1 MPLDWKVQNFK
12 AVNILQINAIQTEF
26 QKDIIRNLNEIL
38 LEKKM
43 GRIFEKRKISND
55 FTSLLDIKILYKFII
70 IKTVWI

>member
-1 MPLDWKVQNFK
+1 MDWKVQNFK